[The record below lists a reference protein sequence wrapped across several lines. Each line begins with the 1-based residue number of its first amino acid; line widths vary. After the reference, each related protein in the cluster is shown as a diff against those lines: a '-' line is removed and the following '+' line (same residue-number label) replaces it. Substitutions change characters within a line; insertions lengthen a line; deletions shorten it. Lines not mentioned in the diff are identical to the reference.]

1 MSFMPA
7 TRSSPLR
14 RAASLWHVRPRVM
27 AAALFAGLLL
37 WLAAGI
43 GLRPLALPDE
53 GRYVGV
59 AWEMLRDGQ
68 WLVPTLDGLPFLHK
82 PPLFYWITSLGLTL
96 FGPSPGAA
104 RLAPLLGALLAAASL
119 YRVTA
124 RWSDVRHARLAVTV
138 LATQALFFLGAQYA
152 NMDML
157 VAGLTTA
164 AIAFAADAL
173 LSADAG
179 RPHRATLL
187 AAAVSAALAVLAKGL
202 IGIVLPLLVIAGWL
216 LATRRWRWARRL
228 VWWPALLLFAA
239 VALPW
244 FIAVQWRVDGF
255 LDYFIV
261 RQHLQRYAGS
271 GFNNVQPWW
280 FYLAVLAVLTLPW
293 SVTLWLAVRR
303 RGPLH
308 ALMWAWVL
316 GVLLFFS
323 LPSSKLA
330 GYILPA
336 LPPLAWLAADGL
348 RGVSRARVGALVA
361 MAVLMC
367 GIGLGVAHRQN
378 ENRSTQALAD
388 VLLRERQPTEP
399 LVFMGR
405 YYYDLPLLARL
416 REPVPVIDDW
426 SDPAIAR
433 SDDWHREL
441 ADAARFAGPARAEA
455 TLLPPQVA
463 QALGCGTWVLAPLKA
478 PPPRAARLV
487 AANAGD
493 GLWRVDDCAAARG
506 SSGP

>member
-14 RAASLWHVRPRVM
+14 RVASLWHVRPRVM

-164 AIAFAADAL
+164 AITFAADAL

-202 IGIVLPLLVIAGWL
+202 IGIVLPLLVIAAWL
-216 LATRRWRWARRL
+216 LVTRRWRWASRL
-228 VWWPALLLFAA
+228 VWWPAPLLFAA

-244 FIAVQWRVDGF
+244 FFAVQWRVDGF

-271 GFNNVQPWW
+271 GFNNVQAWW
-280 FYLAVLAVLTLPW
+280 FYPVVLGVLTLPW
-293 SVTLWLAVRR
+293 SATLWLAVRR

-308 ALMWAWVL
+308 ALMWAWLL

-367 GIGLGVAHRQN
+367 GIGLGVAQRQN